1 MNDPEIILVVTTL
14 DSIRDAKNLSRM
26 LVNEKL
32 CACVQIE
39 QVKSLFEWEGKLS
52 EEAEIRLTIKS
63 VSENYE
69 AIESAIL
76 EMHPYELPEI
86 ISIPVNHCYRP
97 FSEWIADQS
106 DQNTEEE

>member
-1 MNDPEIILVVTTL
+1 MVEPEIILVITTL
-14 DSIRDAKNLSRM
+14 DSIRDAKNLSRT

-52 EEAEIRLTIKS
+52 EEAEIRLTIKT

-69 AIESAIL
+69 AIESVIL

-86 ISIPVNHCYRP
+86 ISIPVNNSYRP
-97 FSEWIADQS
+97 FSEWVADQS